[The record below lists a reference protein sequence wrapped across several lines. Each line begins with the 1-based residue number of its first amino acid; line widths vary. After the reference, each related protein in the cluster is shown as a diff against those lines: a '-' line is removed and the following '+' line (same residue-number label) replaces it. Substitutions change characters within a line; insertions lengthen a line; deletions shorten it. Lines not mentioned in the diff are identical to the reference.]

1 MPLKGLILAD
11 NFINPCR
18 KLPLRVTQC
27 NFIHKFNSKFSF
39 PHPLYA
45 LCKSAQLSRSDPFPT
60 MYSMY
65 KHFTQ
70 CWFRNSS
77 FSGYF
82 WWCMKDQHKL
92 TGARRRRNAEKFA
105 TKKLLWNNVHY
116 NLATLKAERRNILWD
131 EKSLS
136 VSKMLAPTKFITS
149 LNK

>member
-60 MYSMY
+60 TVCTSIL
-65 KHFTQ
+65 HNVDLETQ
-70 CWFRNSS
+70 
-77 FSGYF
+77 
-82 WWCMKDQHKL
+82 
-92 TGARRRRNAEKFA
+92 A
-105 TKKLLWNNVHY
+105 
-116 NLATLKAERRNILWD
+116 
-131 EKSLS
+131 S
-136 VSKMLAPTKFITS
+136 VGTFDDV
-149 LNK
+149 